1 MEKSSLSG
9 LPLEVL
15 HMVIERLDGP
25 TRAALAR
32 TCHSLNRMTTPQLYR
47 SADIRNGKSNEF
59 MRTISEKFAP
69 LVYHVS
75 VVIDDPRTS
84 PCRIVPCLDK
94 LKNLQSLTLKG
105 GYWMWDLDSK
115 GTKGLRE
122 EKWHTLEE
130 LLWDFFERASLKQP
144 AQSRVAKTLRSCKL
158 LTAT

>member
-9 LPLEVL
+9 LPLEDL
-15 HMVIERLDGP
+15 HVVIERLDGP
-25 TRAALAR
+25 NRAAQAR
-32 TCHSLNRMTTPQLYR
+32 TCHSLNTMTTPQLYR
-47 SADIRNGKSNEF
+47 STDIRKGKSNEF
-59 MRTISEKFAP
+59 MRTILEKFAA
-69 LVYHVS
+69 LVYHIS
-75 VVIDDPRTS
+75 VVVDDPRTS

-115 GTKGLRE
+115 GTKVISD

-130 LLWDFFERASLKQP
+130 LLWDFFARASFKQP
-144 AQSRVAKTLRSCKL
+144 AESRFSKGLRSCKL